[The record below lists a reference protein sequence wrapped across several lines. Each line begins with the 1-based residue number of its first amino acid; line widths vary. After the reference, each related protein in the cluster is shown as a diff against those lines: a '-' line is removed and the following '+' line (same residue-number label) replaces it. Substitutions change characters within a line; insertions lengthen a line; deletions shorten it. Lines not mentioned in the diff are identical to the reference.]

1 MKTITPEQVGLS
13 STRLE
18 RIHAH
23 MQRYVD
29 QKKYA
34 GILTVIAR
42 RGKLAFTDCV
52 GMMDIEANKPMQFD
66 AIFLIASMTK
76 PITSVAAMMLYEEG
90 HFQLNDPV
98 SKFIPEFKNL
108 KVLNKITG
116 QGMEYESAEREMTI
130 RDLLCHTSGLS
141 GGFDPKNDPIDALYQ
156 KVDVRNRDGS
166 LKDMIAKLGELPLA
180 THPGTE
186 WRYSLSTDVLGYL
199 IEVISGMTFEVF
211 LRRRIFEPL
220 GMTDTGFHIP
230 PEKLDRLAVL
240 YSPADSGLKV
250 AEIPGLSKNGLTRP
264 ATFFSGN
271 GGLVSSASDYLRFSE
286 MLLNHGE
293 LDGARLLSR
302 KTVELMTT
310 NHLAK
315 ELLPYRL
322 VRPQNGLGFGLGFS
336 VVMDIGQTAI
346 LGSAGTF
353 SWGGAFNT
361 LFWVDPKEEMIGIL
375 MTQYSVPQQPIR
387 PEFRILAYQAIVD

>member
-1 MKTITPEQVGLS
+1 MQTISPEQVGLS
-13 STRLE
+13 SARLE
-18 RIHAH
+18 RIHVH
-23 MQRYVD
+23 MQSYVD
-29 QKKYA
+29 RKKYA

-42 RGKLAFTDCV
+42 RGKLAFTDHV
-52 GMMDIEANKPMQFD
+52 GMMDIEANKPMRFD
-66 AIFLIASMTK
+66 TIFRIASMTK

-90 HFQLNDPV
+90 YFQLSDPV

-108 KVLNKITG
+108 KVLKKATE
-116 QGMEYESAEREMTI
+116 QGIESEPAKRETTI

-141 GGFDPKNDPIDALYQ
+141 GGFDPQNDPIDALYH
-156 KVDVRNRDGS
+156 KVDVRNRAGT
-166 LKDMIAKLGELPLA
+166 LKDMILKLAELPLA
-180 THPGTE
+180 SHPGSE
-186 WRYSLSTDVLGYL
+186 WRYSLSTTVLGYL
-199 IEVISGMTFEVF
+199 VQVISGMRFDIF
-211 LRRRIFEPL
+211 LRQRIFEPL
-220 GMTDTGFHIP
+220 GMTDTGFHVP
-230 PEKLDRLAVL
+230 PEKSDRLAAL
-240 YSPADSGLKV
+240 YAPADDGLRV
-250 AEIPGLSKNGLTRP
+250 AATPGFSQSDLTKP
-264 ATFFSGN
+264 ATFFSGE
-271 GGLVSSASDYLRFSE
+271 GGLVSTVSDYLRFSE

-310 NHLAK
+310 NHLSK

-375 MTQYSVPQQPIR
+375 MTQYSVPLQPIR
-387 PEFRILAYQAIVD
+387 QEFQTLSYQAIVD